1 MTDKAQTHD
10 KAPKGQGIGI
20 SPKASIIP
28 VENTIKEMH
37 SPRECG
43 TTMNLNR
50 IDLNL
55 LVYLDALL
63 RERNVTQA
71 ANQLNLSQPAMSNG
85 LRRLRDLFDDPL
97 LVRTSEGMT
106 PTERALELEPVV
118 REVLAKIDQ
127 AVQPQKD
134 FEPDNANRVFRIMAS
149 DYAEATLFPAV
160 LSKLRNLA
168 PGLTLDIMTPSDV
181 SFLDVERGK
190 VDMIINRFD
199 SMPQSF
205 HQILL
210 WNDSFTCVLSPHNPV
225 LEDFTLDNY
234 LKAKHVWVSKTGMG
248 VGVGVDPDDIQRLG
262 WVDAALDKLGKKRQI
277 RVFTRHYQAA
287 MTLAEQNDLVVT
299 LPTRAAQLK
308 LGNPR
313 VVLREPPLEIP
324 PLQLKMAWSP
334 LLQHNP
340 ANKWLRKLIADTA
353 RELDGQA
360 ATP

>member
-1 MTDKAQTHD
+1 
-10 KAPKGQGIGI
+10 
-20 SPKASIIP
+20 
-28 VENTIKEMH
+28 VN
-37 SPRECG
+37 RER
-43 TTMNLNR
+43 TLNINR

-118 REVLAKIDQ
+118 REVLTTIDR
-127 AVQPQKD
+127 AVQPRSEFDAMHAQ
-134 FEPDNANRVFRIMAS
+134 RVFRIMAS
-149 DYAEATLFPAV
+149 DYAESTLFPSV
-160 LSKLRNLA
+160 LGKLRSLA

-190 VDMIINRFD
+190 VDMVINRFD

-205 HQILL
+205 HQIHL
-210 WNDSFTCVLSPHNPV
+210 WDDSFTCVLSPENPV
-225 LEDFTLDNY
+225 LDDFTLDNY
-234 LKAKHVWVSKTGMG
+234 LQANHVWVSKTGMG
-248 VGVGVDPDDIQRLG
+248 VGVGVNPDDVQRLG
-262 WVDAALDKLGKKRQI
+262 WVDVALNKLGKKRQI

-287 MTLAEQNDLVVT
+287 MTLAEQNDLIVT
-299 LPTRAAQLK
+299 LPTRAALLK
-308 LGNPR
+308 RNNPR
-313 VVLREPPLEIP
+313 VVLRDPPLEIP
-324 PLQLKMAWSP
+324 PLELKMAWSP

-340 ANKWLRKLIADTA
+340 ANKWLRKLIVDTA
-353 RELDGQA
+353 RELDGQDP
-360 ATP
+360 TL

>member
-1 MTDKAQTHD
+1 
-10 KAPKGQGIGI
+10 
-20 SPKASIIP
+20 
-28 VENTIKEMH
+28 VNTEPLVKV
-37 SPRECG
+37 
-43 TTMNLNR
+43 NR

-85 LRRLRDLFDDPL
+85 LRRLRELFDDPL
-97 LVRTSEGMT
+97 MVRTSEGMT

-118 REVLAKIDQ
+118 REVLSKIDH
-127 AVQPQKD
+127 AVQPRTA
-134 FEPDNANRVFRIMAS
+134 FEPDKAHRVFRIMAS
-149 DYAEATLFPAV
+149 DYAESTLLPSV
-160 LSKLRNLA
+160 LGKLRTLA

-190 VDMIINRFD
+190 VDMVINRFD

-210 WNDSFTCVLSPHNPV
+210 WNDSFTCVLSPENPV
-225 LEDFTLDNY
+225 LQDFTLENY
-234 LKAKHVWVSKTGMG
+234 LKANHVWVSKTGMG
-248 VGVGVDPDDIQRLG
+248 VGVGVDPSDVQRLG
-262 WVDAALDKLGKKRQI
+262 WVDLALNKLGKKRQI

-287 MTLAEQNDLVVT
+287 MTLAEQNDLIVT
-299 LPTRAAQLK
+299 LPTRAAQLNVD
-308 LGNPR
+308 NPR
-313 VVLREPPLEIP
+313 VVLREPPMAIP
-324 PLQLKMAWSP
+324 PLELKMAWSP

-353 RELDGQA
+353 RALNGQE

>member
-1 MTDKAQTHD
+1 MK
-10 KAPKGQGIGI
+10 
-20 SPKASIIP
+20 
-28 VENTIKEMH
+28 V
-37 SPRECG
+37 
-43 TTMNLNR
+43 NR

-85 LRRLRDLFDDPL
+85 LRRLRELFNDPL

-118 REVLAKIDQ
+118 REVLSKIDQ
-127 AVQPQKD
+127 AVQPRGE
-134 FEPDNANRVFRIMAS
+134 FEAGTAQRVFRIMAS
-149 DYAEATLFPAV
+149 DYAESTLFPSV
-160 LSKLRNLA
+160 LGKLRTLA

-190 VDMIINRFD
+190 VDMVINRFD

-205 HQILL
+205 HQIHL
-210 WNDSFTCVLSPHNPV
+210 WDDSFTCVLSPENPV
-225 LEDFTLDNY
+225 LNDFTLENY
-234 LKAKHVWVSKTGMG
+234 LQANHVWVSKTGMG
-248 VGVGVDPDDIQRLG
+248 VGVGVDPSDVQRLG
-262 WVDAALDKLGKKRQI
+262 WVDAALNRLGKKRQI

-287 MTLAEQNDLVVT
+287 MTLAEQNDLIVT

-308 LGNPR
+308 LDNPR

-324 PLQLKMAWSP
+324 PLELKMAWSP

-340 ANKWLRKLIADTA
+340 ANKWLRKLIVDTA
-353 RELDGQA
+353 RELNGQQP
-360 ATP
+360 TL

>member
-1 MTDKAQTHD
+1 
-10 KAPKGQGIGI
+10 
-20 SPKASIIP
+20 
-28 VENTIKEMH
+28 
-37 SPRECG
+37 
-43 TTMNLNR
+43 MNVNR

-85 LRRLRDLFDDPL
+85 LRRLREVFGDPL

-106 PTERALELEPVV
+106 PTERALELAPVV
-118 REVLAKIDQ
+118 REVLSAVDR
-127 AVQPQKD
+127 AVQPRTD
-134 FEPDNANRVFRIMAS
+134 FEPAEAHRVFRIMAS
-149 DYAEATLFPAV
+149 DYAESTLFPAV
-160 LSKLRNLA
+160 LGKLRNLA

-190 VDMIINRFD
+190 VDMVINRFD

-205 HQILL
+205 HQIHL
-210 WNDSFTCVLSPHNPV
+210 WDDSFTCVLSPENPV
-225 LEDFTLDNY
+225 LDDFTLDNY
-234 LKAKHVWVSKTGMG
+234 LQANHVWVSKTGMG
-248 VGVGVDPDDIQRLG
+248 VGVGVNPDDVQRLG
-262 WVDAALDKLGKKRQI
+262 WVDAALNKLGKKRQI

-287 MTLAEQNDLVVT
+287 MTLAEQTDLIVT

-308 LGNPR
+308 RNDPR
-313 VVLREPPLEIP
+313 VVLRDPPLAIPPLE
-324 PLQLKMAWSP
+324 LKMAWSP

-353 RELDGQA
+353 RELDGLQP
-360 ATP
+360 TP